1 MDTNFVRNMIEK
13 SHFYED
19 AEDKENFKY
28 DSYEVISEDKL
39 KEKAHDYLLEY
50 LDNYIDEN
58 ITNSFIKD
66 NIIIDKDAFIKNVYS
81 CYDDIDILGIEY
93 VDYDLIRSEEEEWI
107 LKFYYV
113 FEKDEI
119 PW

>member
-1 MDTNFVRNMIEK
+1 MDTNTVKKVIQQ

-19 AEDKENFKY
+19 ADDQDNFKY
-28 DSYEVISEDKL
+28 EDYEVISEEKL
-39 KEKAHDYLLEY
+39 KDKAEDYLIEY

-58 ITNSFIKD
+58 ITDSFIKD
-66 NIIIDKDAFIKNVYS
+66 NIVIDKDAFIKNVYS
-81 CYDDIDILGIEY
+81 ISNDLDILGIEHI
-93 VDYDLIRSEEEEWI
+93 DYDLIYNEEWYEY
-107 LKFYYV
+107 YYV